1 MTKKKAI
8 PKKEEIYT
16 IEAVYVP
23 GSSGFVWTLHKDGDH
38 IVTGAQPCET
48 KELAIVAANDFLKSI

>member
-8 PKKEEIYT
+8 PKKKEIYT
-16 IEAVYVP
+16 IEAANVP

-38 IVTGAQPCET
+38 IVTGAHPCET
-48 KELAIVAANDFLKSI
+48 KELAMVAAEEFLKSI